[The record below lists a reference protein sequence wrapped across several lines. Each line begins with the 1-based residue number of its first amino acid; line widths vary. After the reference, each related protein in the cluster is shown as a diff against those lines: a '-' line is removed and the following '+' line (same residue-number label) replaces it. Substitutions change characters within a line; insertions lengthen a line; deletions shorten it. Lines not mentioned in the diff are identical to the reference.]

1 MKDAFTAR
9 GYQMLFQFLPCAFCP
24 GWGGRSARGVVS
36 DVLAAVRCCGQELE
50 EALGSSALPRF
61 WLEPGLKLS
70 AAAAA
75 SSVSTQ
81 NLGDFLL

>member
-36 DVLAAVRCCGQELE
+36 DVLAAVCCCGQELE

-61 WLEPGLKLS
+61 WLELS

-75 SSVSTQ
+75 SSVSTE
-81 NLGDFLL
+81 NLGDFLR

>member
-1 MKDAFTAR
+1 M
-9 GYQMLFQFLPCAFCP
+9 
-24 GWGGRSARGVVS
+24 
-36 DVLAAVRCCGQELE
+36 LAAVRCCGQELE

-75 SSVSTQ
+75 SSVSTE
-81 NLGDFLL
+81 NLGDFLR